1 MASGPVPHLSQA
13 RGSPLG
19 LVVFTAVFARI
30 SKQVISPS
38 GQQAPILA
46 GLMACIPVLSIWQQ
60 VEEG

>member
-13 RGSPLG
+13 RGL
-19 LVVFTAVFARI
+19 LFLRQLFARI
-30 SKQVISPS
+30 SEQVISPG

>member
-1 MASGPVPHLSQA
+1 MLFLRQ
-13 RGSPLG
+13 
-19 LVVFTAVFARI
+19 FFARI

-60 VEEG
+60 IEEG